1 MNNYVK
7 IVYQTEPIGKEKI
20 VLYLTTFDIEAFEK
34 DQLLEKRQA
43 VSFDIERNDFKDINS
58 VTNFENMLND
68 YVKKYYEPKI
78 NELQGLI
85 NSKKAI
91 RESIPSV
98 NAKNISNVDE
108 VHCGVVNGN
117 IVNSV
122 IVYCTEIKGNVINC
136 DKIVYK

>member
-1 MNNYVK
+1 MNNYV
-7 IVYQTEPIGKEKI
+7 KI